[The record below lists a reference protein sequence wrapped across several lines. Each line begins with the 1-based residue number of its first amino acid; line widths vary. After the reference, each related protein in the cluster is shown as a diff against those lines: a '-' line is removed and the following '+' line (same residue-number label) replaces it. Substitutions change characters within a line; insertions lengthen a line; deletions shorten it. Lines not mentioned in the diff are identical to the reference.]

1 MIEFCVYVILLY
13 NQIRVHIGRA
23 IFFLNTQVISYNWN
37 IVESGIKHHQ
47 TNKQKPTQA
56 ISYFFNWLI
65 KPFYMHILRRNVLW
79 HCIVLPLNNFTR
91 LLQMV
96 VWGSVNF
103 LAIFHFCHSTG
114 IFMKLYSM
122 KSSVLYTCHALTSTI
137 FLLQILQNFTR
148 LLRMMDWGSVY
159 FLLIFHFC
167 RSIFIEL
174 YLMKN
179 SLLYIPVCRSLT
191 STFFLLQILQ
201 ILQDYINRTIDDMTT
216 CWITYLNICRQVSG
230 FLRVIWYPPPIKL
243 TATI

>member
-1 MIEFCVYVILLY
+1 MIEFCVCVILLY

-56 ISYFFNWLI
+56 ISYFFKWLI

-137 FLLQILQNFTR
+137 LFTADSSK
-148 LLRMMDWGSVY
+148 LYKIIKNDGLRVCVLFVD
-159 FLLIFHFC
+159 F
-167 RSIFIEL
+167 
-174 YLMKN
+174 
-179 SLLYIPVCRSLT
+179 SLLSFYIYWTLSHE
-191 STFFLLQILQ
+191 
-201 ILQDYINRTIDDMTT
+201 
-216 CWITYLNICRQVSG
+216 
-230 FLRVIWYPPPIKL
+230 K
-243 TATI
+243 